1 MCQIGEVVLTTRR
14 SQAYTAR
21 VSPGD
26 PPTKDPGHLDD
37 LVTEGRPSPPKDYE
51 SLSTAE
57 LVELMNR
64 EDAAVPAAVCA
75 IGPELAQVIDAVV
88 AKLRGGGRLIYV
100 GAGTSGALAAV
111 DAEECESTFSTQ
123 PGQVVALVA
132 GAGFGPGPARDAA
145 EDDARAG
152 TDAIRSIEV
161 SAGDAVIGI
170 SASGRTPYVIGA
182 LETAAAAAAL
192 TACVVSVPNSE
203 LARICEH
210 ELTVVVGPEFVA
222 GSTRLKAGTAQK
234 LVLNT
239 ISTLSMIRL
248 GKTYGDLMVDVAETN
263 EKLRA
268 RDRRAVQLATGAADD
283 EVDGALAAAHG
294 SAKVAIVSLLAGIGA
309 DSATERLERSGG
321 DVRGA
326 LR

>member
-1 MCQIGEVVLTTRR
+1 
-14 SQAYTAR
+14 

-51 SLSTAE
+51 SLSTPE

-64 EDAAVPAAVCA
+64 EDAAVPAAVGA
-75 IGPELAQVIDAVV
+75 IARELADFVDAVV
-88 AKLRGGGRLIYV
+88 TKLRGGGRLIYV
-100 GAGTSGALAAV
+100 GAGSSGALATV
-111 DAEECESTFSTQ
+111 DADECESTFSTP

-132 GAGFGPGPARDAA
+132 GAGFGTGPERDGA

-152 TDAIRSIEV
+152 SDAIRSIEV
-161 SAGDAVIGI
+161 SARDAVIGI

-210 ELTVVVGPEFVA
+210 ELAVVVGPEFVA

-248 GKTYGDLMVDVAETN
+248 GKTYGDLMVDVAATN

-268 RDRRAVQLATGAADD
+268 RARRAVQLATGASDD
-283 EVDGALAAAHG
+283 EVDGALAAARG
-294 SAKVAIVSLLAGIGA
+294 SAKVAIVSLLAGIDA
-309 DSATERLERSGG
+309 DSARERLKRAAGN
-321 DVRGA
+321 VREA
-326 LR
+326 LL

>member
-1 MCQIGEVVLTTRR
+1 
-14 SQAYTAR
+14 

-64 EDAAVPAAVCA
+64 EDAAVPAAVGA
-75 IGPELAQVIDAVV
+75 IARELADFVDVV
-88 AKLRGGGRLIYV
+88 VPKLRGGGRLIYV
-100 GAGTSGALAAV
+100 GAGTSGALAAM
-111 DAEECESTFSTQ
+111 DANECESTFSTP

-132 GAGFGPGPARDAA
+132 GAGFGTGPERDGA
-145 EDDARAG
+145 EDDACAG
-152 TDAIRSIEV
+152 SDAIRSIEV
-161 SAGDAVIGI
+161 SARDAVIGI

-210 ELTVVVGPEFVA
+210 ELAVVVGPEFVA

-248 GKTYGDLMVDVAETN
+248 GKTYGDLMVDVAATN

-268 RDRRAVQLATGAADD
+268 RARRAVQLATGASDD
-283 EVDGALAAAHG
+283 EIDGALAAAHG
-294 SAKVAIVSLLAGIGA
+294 SAKVAIVSLFAGIDA
-309 DSATERLERSGG
+309 DSARERLERAAGN
-321 DVRGA
+321 VREA
-326 LR
+326 LL